1 MQGKLIAEL
10 TVALLIS
17 IAAYPSC
24 VSANEETPAQENAEG
39 SDAAIPQKPDV
50 GYFTIQPDFVTN
62 LASPNPSDRLH
73 YIRIRVCLMLG
84 NDKDRE
90 VVAGME
96 PAIKDAVMTV
106 LGSNEFTLAASPDG
120 REKIRSEC
128 RDKIM
133 ALMQAKVGST
143 MIQDVLFLSYMFQ

>member
-1 MQGKLIAEL
+1 MQGKLTAEL

-17 IAAYPSC
+17 IAAYPSF
-24 VSANEETPAQENAEG
+24 VSANEETPAQENAEE
-39 SDAAIPQKPDV
+39 SDAAVPQKPDV

-106 LGSNEFTLAASPDG
+106 LGSKEFTQVASPDG